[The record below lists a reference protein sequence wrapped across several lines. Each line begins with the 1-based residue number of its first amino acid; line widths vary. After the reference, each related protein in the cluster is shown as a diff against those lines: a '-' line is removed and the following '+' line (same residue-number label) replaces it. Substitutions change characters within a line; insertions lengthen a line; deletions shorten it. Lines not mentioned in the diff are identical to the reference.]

1 MCVLICACARCV
13 CLVFRLRFGA
23 FSPPPTSVTEALR
36 ETESGRGTVGRR
48 AARWALGAVVCLFGP
63 AARTCW
69 GEWRDRD
76 WGVVKGVVH
85 VEEWGRGVV
94 RRSLVLENRETAS
107 TCARLSKGR
116 VSRVSPGYA
125 RAGRAALS
133 FFWASPLA
141 LSGRVRLYLGTC
153 PACPVCSLTLLS
165 PHSSLHLCPLSAFS
179 PTLPVPRPAHHPAMH
194 TRSRLSHTPRTA
206 RDTHMCVNVCSASPK
221 LSWQLLFEKIGNMTV
236 HVASPLPATHSRA
249 RSGTGTEVHPLSG
262 GRARLR
268 LARSPLQEGA
278 QPSVQARW
286 RGWLCDRGLI

>member
-1 MCVLICACARCV
+1 M
-13 CLVFRLRFGA
+13 
-23 FSPPPTSVTEALR
+23 
-36 ETESGRGTVGRR
+36 
-48 AARWALGAVVCLFGP
+48 
-63 AARTCW
+63 
-69 GEWRDRD
+69 
-76 WGVVKGVVH
+76 VKGVV
-85 VEEWGRGVV
+85 EEWGLGGRPGVSCS
-94 RRSLVLENRETAS
+94 RPATAS

-116 VSRVSPGYA
+116 VSRVSRVRA
-125 RAGRAALS
+125 RLSFGGVSRCRSLAGRATL
-133 FFWASPLA
+133 P
-141 LSGRVRLYLGTC
+141 RHTC

-179 PTLPVPRPAHHPAMH
+179 PTLPVPRPAHHPAVH
-194 TRSRLSHTPRTA
+194 THHTHTSDETHRTPETGDRA
-206 RDTHMCVNVCSASPK
+206 RHTHVCSASPK